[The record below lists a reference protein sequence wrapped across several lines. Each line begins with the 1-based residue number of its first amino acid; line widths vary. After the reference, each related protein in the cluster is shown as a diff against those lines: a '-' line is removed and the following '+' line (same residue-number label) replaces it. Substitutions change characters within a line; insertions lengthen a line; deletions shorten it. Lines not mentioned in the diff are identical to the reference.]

1 MTWGEPSAAEQAAW
15 RAQERAIRAR
25 KRAAGVECTRCGDS
39 GELDPDTRCDCPAGQ
54 RNTY

>member
-25 KRAAGVECTRCGDS
+25 ERAAGVECTRCGDS

-54 RNTY
+54 RTTY